1 MGTKRLNKNGH
12 FTEIV
17 LHAQV
22 LKRMFYRAKTTLAPQ
37 SAVFVIEMKWIIVFK
52 V

>member
-17 LHAQV
+17 LHIQV
-22 LKRMFYRAKTTLAPQ
+22 LDGVFYRAEPTLAPK
-37 SAVFVIEMKWIIVFK
+37 STVFVMEIRWIIVF
-52 V
+52 VV